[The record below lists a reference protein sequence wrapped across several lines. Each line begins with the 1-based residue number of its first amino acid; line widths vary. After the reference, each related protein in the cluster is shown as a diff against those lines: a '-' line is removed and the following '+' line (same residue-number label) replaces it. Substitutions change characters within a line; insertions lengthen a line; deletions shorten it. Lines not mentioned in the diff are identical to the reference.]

1 MSFILR
7 TFPICIV
14 GFLFPGSVSGL
25 SFYQDLHWWR
35 ASKTSVSPHCF
46 LVGSKDGRVVWWERG
61 MSVCPLSCVTLIVP
75 LVLLSP
81 PCALRDWGPCQRN
94 LIQFYT
100 VIVFICFFLW
110 FSHLTSSTLGI
121 TLLIKWSY
129 SCSQALSFKNA
140 NKQLVCGK
148 MIVRPELCSLL
159 QNLSPIYFLCF
170 FDNFTRSL
178 LIASYN
184 CMQQWL
190 KDCNHDVIPVLCSPK
205 HLNNLE
211 LGSPSSFHPP
221 PPPFS
226 PSPSLLP

>member
-1 MSFILR
+1 
-7 TFPICIV
+7 
-14 GFLFPGSVSGL
+14 
-25 SFYQDLHWWR
+25 
-35 ASKTSVSPHCF
+35 
-46 LVGSKDGRVVWWERG
+46 

-221 PPPFS
+221 PPP
-226 PSPSLLP
+226 PPPPPYSLKKVGVVTYKPLISQSRRNVQDCKRMHNFTSGNY